1 MALFALRHSDAC
13 DEPSLALCTAAVM
26 YIISRD
32 RLNMDLDKPTLELM
46 VSLLGVDAKRDDD
59 GDDAWRQKQRRPEF
73 KRVYDRV
80 RDICRQLVESGS
92 TAAKHLDLDSLSTGV
107 LAMEALLSLT
117 AKKAGDWFKESL
129 RTSGG
134 LDHITA
140 TVVESVAY
148 LNNSRG
154 DEAFL
159 PAHLSTD
166 INTTTRGLLAN
177 PYVDR

>member
-1 MALFALRHSDAC
+1 
-13 DEPSLALCTAAVM
+13 M

-32 RLNMDLDKPTLELM
+32 RLNMDLDKATLELM
-46 VSLLGVDAKRDDD
+46 VSLLGVEAKRDDD
-59 GDDAWRQKQRRPEF
+59 GDKNWKDKQKTSDY

-80 RDICRQLVESGS
+80 RDICRQLVDSGS

-148 LNNSRG
+148 LKNSRG
-154 DEAFL
+154 REDFL

-166 INTTTRGLLAN
+166 VNTTTRGLLAN